1 VVFVACGGVCLARAR
16 AIAPERAAWGLIG
29 AGLLLYACG
38 SVVYNTDLAS
48 ATVTFPSRADTLW
61 LSLYPLSFAG
71 MVALVRARH
80 VQVTASLWL
89 DAMIGASAVAAVAAV
104 FVLPPVLELTSG
116 SATAARVAYP
126 LAGLILTGFAVVLW
140 GAGRWRLDTWCALAA
155 GFALIA
161 IGDSAYV
168 VAQAAGGWDPGSLAD
183 IPYIAGTILLAV
195 AAWRSEPRRRDV
207 PNARVALPIAFTVT
221 AFALVSYEA
230 FADLD
235 VLAVVLIRL
244 TLLAVV
250 LRLGVT
256 LCGCPVSVPIS
267 RRWRPRIR

>member
-1 VVFVACGGVCLARAR
+1 VVFLACGGVCLARAG
-16 AIAPERAAWGLIG
+16 AIAPERTAWGLIG
-29 AGLLLYACG
+29 TGLLVYASG
-38 SVVYNTDLAS
+38 SVVYNFDVAS
-48 ATVTFPSRADTLW
+48 GATVAFPSRSDTLW
-61 LSLYPLSFAG
+61 LSFYPLSFAG

-80 VQVTASLWL
+80 VQVNASLWL
-89 DAMIGASAVAAVAAV
+89 DALIGGSAVAAVAAV
-104 FVLPPVLELTSG
+104 FVLPPVVEV
-116 SATAARVAYP
+116 SAGAGVAYP
-126 LAGLILTGFAVVLW
+126 LCDLVLTGFAVVLW
-140 GAGRWRLDTWCALAA
+140 GAGRWRLDAWCALAA

-161 IGDSAYV
+161 IGDGAYL
-168 VAQAAGGWDPGSLAD
+168 VAQAGEGWDPGSLAD
-183 IPYIAGTILLAV
+183 LPYAVGTMLLAV
-195 AAWRSEPRRRDV
+195 AGWRSEPRRRDV

-256 LCGCPVSVPIS
+256 LWWLS
-267 RRWRPRIR
+267 RQRADLEALAA

>member
-1 VVFVACGGVCLARAR
+1 
-16 AIAPERAAWGLIG
+16 
-29 AGLLLYACG
+29 
-38 SVVYNTDLAS
+38 
-48 ATVTFPSRADTLW
+48 
-61 LSLYPLSFAG
+61 
-71 MVALVRARH
+71 M
-80 VQVTASLWL
+80 
-89 DAMIGASAVAAVAAV
+89 
-104 FVLPPVLELTSG
+104 
-116 SATAARVAYP
+116 
-126 LAGLILTGFAVVLW
+126 
-140 GAGRWRLDTWCALAA
+140 
-155 GFALIA
+155 
-161 IGDSAYV
+161 
-168 VAQAAGGWDPGSLAD
+168 
-183 IPYIAGTILLAV
+183 LLAV
-195 AAWRSEPRRRDV
+195 AGWRSEPRRRDV